1 MTEYTLMADFHIDGG
16 ELDGTPPNEAF
27 VLGVEW
33 QQVRSIVSTLS
44 EIPAAID
51 IHKANAGR
59 LVKLCAAAGLSAE
72 TTPSPTEGWCV
83 LNIKEQ
89 PSDNVVPFRPQR

>member
-59 LVKLCAAAGLSAE
+59 LAQAAWDQIYTLGREPVTLMSDVSAQIEE
-72 TTPSPTEGWCV
+72 T
-83 LNIKEQ
+83 
-89 PSDNVVPFRPQR
+89 QRSSG